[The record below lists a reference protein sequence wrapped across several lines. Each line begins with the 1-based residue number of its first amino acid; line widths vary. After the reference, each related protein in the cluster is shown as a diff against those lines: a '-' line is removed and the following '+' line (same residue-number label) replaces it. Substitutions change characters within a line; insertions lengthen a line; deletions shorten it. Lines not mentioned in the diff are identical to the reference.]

1 MCQNG
6 LIIIKRN
13 NYKLNIMKNIFLLP
27 TVQPSRLAIQ
37 LDCKPIYNLQLS
49 KIENNWT
56 DNWEIQHIYI
66 TSDKKIEKGDWCYS
80 IRDKCI
86 NRCENPIP
94 ALEEALQYKVIILTT
109 DPTLIADG
117 IQEIDDEFLEWFVKN
132 PTCDFVEVKTD
143 YLLWKKSDKEKLSDC
158 YKITIPQE
166 HPQVISETGTQM
178 FFDEEAN
185 LIKETVGEK
194 VMPLDNENIP
204 EEEETLQILTEAKTG
219 SLSECIK
226 TIIDDKLNSIEEYKK
241 LFSKEEVRNIAEWS
255 FHFYQTN
262 EYSDSELENEWYKLL
277 EEKLNK

>member
-1 MCQNG
+1 
-6 LIIIKRN
+6 
-13 NYKLNIMKNIFLLP
+13 MKNIHILP

-37 LDCKPIYNLQLS
+37 LDCKPKYNLQLS

-56 DNWEIQHIYI
+56 DNWEKQHIYI
-66 TSDKKIEKGDWCYS
+66 TSDVEIKKDEYYLGDDNHIYNLVTSVNNNGKKI
-80 IRDKCI
+80 
-86 NRCENPIP
+86 
-94 ALEEALQYKVIILTT
+94 VLTT
-109 DPTLIADG
+109 NTELIADG
-117 IQEIDDEFLEWFVKN
+117 VQAIDDEFLEWFIKN
-132 PTCDFVEVKTD
+132 SSCKFVDVFKD
-143 YLLWKKSDKEKLSDC
+143 DRLNY
-158 YKITIPQE
+158 YNIFIPQE

-194 VMPLDNENIP
+194 IMPLDNENIP

-226 TIIDDKLNSIEEYKK
+226 TIIDDKLNSIEEDKK

-262 EYSDSELENEWYKLL
+262 EYNDSELENEWYKLL